1 MIQDTIKFLLVDDVD
16 ENLVALEALLRRD
29 GLEVLKARSGAE
41 ALELLLIH
49 EVALA
54 FLDVQMPEMNG
65 FELAE
70 LMRGMERTKH
80 VPIIFVTA
88 GALDPQRAFK
98 GYEHGAVDF
107 LFKPIDPHIMRSKA
121 DVFFQLQ
128 RQKIELANNLRLNE
142 MFVGILG
149 HDLRT
154 PLSAIVTGAHLL
166 ERRLTD
172 ENNLRAVGRMVSSA
186 GRMRD
191 MIDQM
196 LDLTRARLGGGLGF
210 VRGRRQVDLG
220 ELVGRVAEEVQAA
233 TPGRL
238 VTTTARGDCRTAAD
252 PTRLAQLFSN
262 LISNAVQHGLPDGG
276 ISAAVDGEAAEIV
289 ATIHNEGAIRAEV
302 LPRIFD
308 PFRGDRSSLSSR
320 GLGLGLYISQQ
331 IAIAHGGT
339 IAVESSPE
347 AGTTFTVRLPKVE
360 LVEGQA
366 HGGARRVLVVDDDD
380 GIRES
385 LCEAFLE
392 EGYLVRA
399 AADGQEAL
407 RLLRDG
413 SPHPDAVILD
423 IVMPVIEGDRVYQ
436 AMQTDPGLARIP
448 VIVSTSN
455 PSRAPLGVVVLPKP
469 VRLERLLEMVAD
481 LCRDL
486 PDAPTERA

>member
-1 MIQDTIKFLLVDDVD
+1 MIEESIKFLIVDDIA

-41 ALELLLIH
+41 ALELLLVH

-98 GYEHGAVDF
+98 GYEAGAVDF
-107 LFKPIDPHIMRSKA
+107 LWKPIDPHIMRSKA

-142 MFVGILG
+142 MFIGILG

-154 PLSAIVTGAHLL
+154 PLSSILTSAQVL

-172 ENNLRAVGRMVSSA
+172 EGSLRSIRRMVSSA

-210 VRGRRQVDLG
+210 VRGRRQVDVR
-220 ELVGRVAEEVQAA
+220 ELLTRIVEEVQTA
-233 TPGRL
+233 TPGRQ
-238 VTTTARGDCRTAAD
+238 VTIAARGDCRTAAD

-262 LISNAVQHGLPDGG
+262 LVSNAVQHGTPDAAIA
-276 ISAAVDGEAAEIV
+276 ISADGEDAGEVVV
-289 ATIHNEGAIRAEV
+289 AIHNQGTIGPDV
-302 LPRIFD
+302 LPRVFD
-308 PFRGDRSSLSSR
+308 PFRGGRSSLSSR

-339 IAVESSPE
+339 IVVQSTPE
-347 AGTTFTVRLPKVE
+347 AGTTFTVRLPKVA
-360 LVEGQA
+360 LVERSSPPTS
-366 HGGARRVLVVDDDD
+366 RRVLIVDDDE
-380 GIRES
+380 GIREA
-385 LCEAFLE
+385 LRDAFQE
-392 EGYLVRA
+392 SGYQVRA
-399 AADGQEAL
+399 ASDGHQAL
-407 RLLRDG
+407 GMLRDG
-413 SPHPDAVILD
+413 SPPPDAVILD
-423 IVMPVIEGDRVYQ
+423 IVMPVLEGDRVYE
-436 AMQTDPGLARIP
+436 AMQADPALAGIP
-448 VIVSTSN
+448 GIVSTSN
-455 PSRAPLGVVVLPKP
+455 PSRAPAGVVVLPKP
-469 VRLERLLEMVAD
+469 VRLERLLDLVAD
-481 LCRDL
+481 LCTE
-486 PDAPTERA
+486 APPAA

>member
-1 MIQDTIKFLLVDDVD
+1 MQDAIKFLLVDDVD

-29 GLEVLKARSGAE
+29 GLELLKARTGAE
-41 ALELLLIH
+41 ALELLLVH

-98 GYEHGAVDF
+98 GYEAGAVDF

-142 MFVGILG
+142 MFIGILG

-154 PLSAIVTGAHLL
+154 PLSAIVTGAQLL
-166 ERRLTD
+166 ERRLTE
-172 ENNLRAVGRMVSSA
+172 ENDLRAVGRMVSSA
-186 GRMRD
+186 ARMRD

-220 ELVGRVAEEVQAA
+220 ELVGRIVEEVQAA
-233 TPGRL
+233 NPGRN
-238 VTTTARGDCRTAAD
+238 VMTTARGDCRTAAD

-262 LISNAVQHGLPDGG
+262 LVSNAVQHGLPAAP
-276 ISAAVDGEAAEIV
+276 ISVTVEGAKDEVIAV
-289 ATIHNEGAIRAEV
+289 IHNEGAIRPEV

-308 PFRGDRSSLSSR
+308 PFRGERSSLSSR
-320 GLGLGLYISQQ
+320 GLGLGLYISEQ
-331 IAIAHGGT
+331 IAAAHGGT
-339 IAVESSPE
+339 IAAASSPE
-347 AGTTFTVRLPKVE
+347 VGTTFTVRLPKVE
-360 LVEGQA
+360 LVA
-366 HGGARRVLVVDDDD
+366 RSTGAGEKRLLVVDDDE

-385 LCEAFLE
+385 LCEVFIE

-399 AADGQEAL
+399 AADGQQAL
-407 RLLRDG
+407 RMLRDG

-423 IVMPVIEGDRVYQ
+423 IVMPVLEGDRVYE
-436 AMQTDPGLARIP
+436 AMQADPALARIP

-455 PSRAPLGVVVLPKP
+455 PSRAPLGVAVVPKP

-481 LCRDL
+481 LCRG
-486 PDAPTERA
+486 PESVE

>member
-1 MIQDTIKFLLVDDVD
+1 MIQDTIKFLIVDDVA

-41 ALELLLIH
+41 ALELLLVH
-49 EVALA
+49 DVALA
-54 FLDVQMPEMNG
+54 FLDVQMPGMDG

-70 LMRGMERTKH
+70 LMRGMERTRH

-98 GYEHGAVDF
+98 GYEAGAVDF
-107 LFKPIDPHIMRSKA
+107 LFKPVDPHILRSKA

-142 MFVGILG
+142 MFIGILG

-154 PLSAIVTGAHLL
+154 PLSSIVTGADLL
-166 ERRLTD
+166 ARRLTD
-172 ENNLRAVGRMVSSA
+172 EANLRAVRRMVSSA
-186 GRMRD
+186 ARMRD

-210 VRGRRQVDLG
+210 VRSRHEVDLG
-220 ELVGRVAEEVQAA
+220 ELVGRVVEEVQST
-233 TPGRL
+233 TPGRQ
-238 VTTTARGDCRTAAD
+238 VTATARGDCHTAAD

-262 LISNAVQHGLPDGG
+262 LVSNAVQHGAPDAPVTVTVECHA
-276 ISAAVDGEAAEIV
+276 SELV
-289 ATIHNEGAIRAEV
+289 ATVHNDGAIRADV

-308 PFRGDRSSLSSR
+308 PFRGERSSLSSR

-331 IAIAHGGT
+331 IALAHGGT
-339 IAVESSPE
+339 IAVRSTAD
-347 AGTTFTVRLPKVE
+347 AGTTFTVRLPRVQ
-360 LVEGQA
+360 LVTRPQGEA
-366 HGGARRVLVVDDDD
+366 ARRVLVVDDDD

-392 EGYLVRA
+392 NGYDVRSA
-399 AADGQEAL
+399 PDGQEAL

-413 SPHPDAVILD
+413 SPQPDAVILD
-423 IVMPVIEGDRVYQ
+423 IVMPVLEGDRVYQ
-436 AMQTDPGLARIP
+436 AMQADPALAHIP

-455 PSRAPLGVVVLPKP
+455 PSRAPAGVIVLPKP
-469 VRLERLLEMVAD
+469 VRLERLLELVAD
-481 LCRDL
+481 ICGAAA
-486 PDAPTERA
+486 APG